1 MTKTEILD
9 GITEYREIQQEKR
22 DEENAPYGCDFC
34 CGGVP
39 LPESTSY
46 WDMKEKNDN

>member
-1 MTKTEILD
+1 MRLD
-9 GITEYREIQQEKR
+9 QISEGYQEYLDIQQEKL
-22 DEENAPYGCDFC
+22 DEHNAPYGCDIC
-34 CGGVP
+34 CGGAS